1 MYLSNQPLSYAKAM
15 QKLSDDMICAIDD
28 ALIDDCMKVY
38 DLYLEKKLLN
48 TYPHFFINSEI
59 IEILPKIHQN
69 LLIFKR
75 EIIRLYRILK
85 KLSRKKN

>member
-1 MYLSNQPLSYAKAM
+1 MYLSKQPLSYAKAM
-15 QKLSDDMICAIDD
+15 QQLSGDMICAFDD

-38 DLYLEKKLLN
+38 DFYLEKKRPN

-75 EIIRLYRILK
+75 EIIRLHRIFK